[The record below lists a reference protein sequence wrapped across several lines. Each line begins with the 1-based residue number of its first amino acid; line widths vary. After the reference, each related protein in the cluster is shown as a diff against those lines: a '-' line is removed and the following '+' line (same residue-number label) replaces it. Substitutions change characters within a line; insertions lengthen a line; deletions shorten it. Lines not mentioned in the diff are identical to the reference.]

1 MHVYVSAVIHFVLY
15 QAPEANLQMIQ
26 RGLTLLTSHLENFR
40 KRYAFHLRCWQ
51 LDGKGIFSH
60 QKDMREKQS
69 SLVRLQLQPAGST
82 DKVRTGPFNLLFWS
96 KKIELCCDFL

>member
-1 MHVYVSAVIHFVLY
+1 MHIPFSVVIHFVLS

-51 LDGKGIFSH
+51 LDGKGIYSH
-60 QKDMREKQS
+60 QKDIREKQS
-69 SLVRLQLQPAGST
+69 SLVRLRLQPAGST
-82 DKVRTGPFNLLFWS
+82 DRVRARPDHVTPAAVQLM
-96 KKIELCCDFL
+96 

>member
-1 MHVYVSAVIHFVLY
+1 MHIPFSVVIHFVLS

-82 DKVRTGPFNLLFWS
+82 DKVRAGT
-96 KKIELCCDFL
+96 C